1 MEIRSLNTVREQ
13 PGAQAASAPARDR
26 SHLSE
31 RFTQS
36 TESENAWRDQAQ
48 QLNQL
53 AQMARL
59 RGYR

>member
-1 MEIRSLNTVREQ
+1 MEISPLKSVREQ
-13 PGAQAASAPARDR
+13 TSASLATPARAPVA
-26 SHLSE
+26 LSE
-31 RFTQS
+31 RFTDS
-36 TESENAWRDQAQ
+36 GANDNSWRDQAD